1 MSVNIINV
9 DGKCITRV
17 MRDFADFLATTC
29 CRVEKTHD
37 EMEEEDVAPS
47 VPGDRRSLCGLG
59 TTDPSEDEWGPDLKE
74 LQNMI
79 EALKASHAQ
88 EIENLKTEVMDTFV
102 NLEVQWTGDSE
113 EIKRSITEIKSRMVE
128 VDLERLRNEKVLS
141 KKVNTLEEKRTNL
154 EDVIGGLSS
163 DILLNSD
170 EIGNLKEYALL
181 TSNEVDKV
189 KEKINYDSDD
199 FMTEDE
205 TEA

>member
-1 MSVNIINV
+1 
-9 DGKCITRV
+9 

-37 EMEEEDVAPS
+37 EMEGEDV
-47 VPGDRRSLCGLG
+47 CGLG
-59 TTDPSEDEWGPDLKE
+59 TTIPVDPSEDGWGPDLKE

-79 EALKASHAQ
+79 EALKASHTQ
-88 EIENLKTEVMDTFV
+88 EIENLKTEVMNTFV